1 MTINTENPSRMVLQ
15 DKKYTTFLSACSV
28 IVLGLVIACAFARH
42 SVVPIFVGLAFMGAG
57 AFILFRIRRV
67 TIELDKTAGTIHIL
81 LQGLKSKEE
90 RDLGMAQMQKV
101 LLRKVIETHTMRS
114 TGGSARGF
122 ASTSSTTTYHRFI
135 LVFVTNQNEEIPFDF
150 GKVKIGLMN
159 MLTSPEEKIQRK
171 AQEVANFLNVPMDV
185 AAPPSASDVIGAIRN
200 TIVGRLQKVH

>member
-1 MTINTENPSRMVLQ
+1 MVLRDNKQ
-15 DKKYTTFLSACSV
+15 TTFLSA
-28 IVLGLVIACAFARH
+28 GAVIAMGLLIACLFARH
-42 SVVPIFVGLAFMGAG
+42 SVIPIFVGLAFMGAG
-57 AFILFRIRRV
+57 ALILFKTRRV

-90 RDLGMAQMQKV
+90 RDLGMAEVQKV
-101 LLRKVIETHTMRS
+101 LLRKRIETHTMRS
-114 TGGSARGF
+114 TGGSSRGF

-150 GKVKIGLMN
+150 GKIKIGLMN
-159 MLTSPEEKIQRK
+159 MLTSPEEKIRQK

-185 AAPPSASDVIGAIRN
+185 AAPPSASDVVGALRN